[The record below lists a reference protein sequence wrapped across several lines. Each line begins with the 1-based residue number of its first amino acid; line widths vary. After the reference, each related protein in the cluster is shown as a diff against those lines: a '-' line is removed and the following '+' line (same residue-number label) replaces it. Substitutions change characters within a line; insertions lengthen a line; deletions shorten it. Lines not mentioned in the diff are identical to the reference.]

1 MVLAVG
7 ADAIG
12 DVSVVPHGT
21 KPQSVQTLLTVSNFN
36 SVDFQE
42 LLADLNIHVDRVG
55 IPGVQ
60 DKVSLT
66 MLNLPVTAAG
76 EGFLLK
82 LDPPEFPYLVEN
94 EYFFLGAAKTAGLN
108 AVHADLVRDA
118 TGTPGLVVR
127 RFDRTGGQP
136 VRALAVEDGC
146 QVLGLHPEAKYR
158 VRTEDLLAR
167 LCALCDAPIPAAR
180 AFVAQVAF
188 AYVTGNGDM
197 HAKNLSIL
205 QDEHGRWAPS
215 PAYDLPSSQPYG
227 DNTLAL
233 SVAGKRDGNVSGAKF
248 VDLGVG
254 LGLPDRAARRVVTAI
269 ADSVDLWLPGVDD
282 LPYDAGRLTKLQ
294 RVIRRRRDMLKV

>member
-1 MVLAVG
+1 MTQEPIGTGVVELSDFTTIDRADVYKKGELAAHLERTAVGIDFTYTPGWISERRPPVATSLPVTSVPLRTTGGAVPAFFAGLLPEGRRLSALRRSIKTSTDDELSMVLAVG

-21 KPQSVQTLLTVSNFN
+21 EPQSVQTLLTVSNFN

-82 LDPPEFPYLVEN
+82 LNPPEFPYLVEN

-118 TGTPGLVVR
+118 TGTPGWWCAVS
-127 RFDRTGGQP
+127 TG
-136 VRALAVEDGC
+136 
-146 QVLGLHPEAKYR
+146 
-158 VRTEDLLAR
+158 
-167 LCALCDAPIPAAR
+167 PAASQSAPWPSR
-180 AFVAQVAF
+180 TDVRCWAYIPRRSTAF
-188 AYVTGNGDM
+188 
-197 HAKNLSIL
+197 
-205 QDEHGRWAPS
+205 E
-215 PAYDLPSSQPYG
+215 
-227 DNTLAL
+227 
-233 SVAGKRDGNVSGAKF
+233 
-248 VDLGVG
+248 
-254 LGLPDRAARRVVTAI
+254 RRT
-269 ADSVDLWLPGVDD
+269 S
-282 LPYDAGRLTKLQ
+282 
-294 RVIRRRRDMLKV
+294 